1 MMETGKEFN
10 ALLQVLSGEQQ
21 VIQRTDQK
29 AFTLLSILGVFM
41 VFFIVH
47 FPKIQMNIFIF
58 LMMMI
63 YFTSAMGT
71 IYYLVRVIIPR
82 ISKHR
87 TNSKHEDI
95 ERDETMNSSLFDR
108 IIQWFR
114 KYLIQPDYEDV
125 EKDEVINPTFFAG
138 ISRFRNSD
146 EYAIYLK
153 SIASNEDGLYEMF
166 ASQVFAL
173 GNINQVKNE
182 NVRIALYYFISAL
195 VSELLIIM
203 SMAYSRAL
211 PYLFSN

>member
-1 MMETGKEFN
+1 MESEKEFN

-47 FPKIQMNIFIF
+47 FPKIQMNLFIF
-58 LMMMI
+58 LMMMV

-71 IYYLVRVIIPR
+71 IYYLVRVIVPR
-82 ISKHR
+82 ISKQKKSH
-87 TNSKHEDI
+87 TD
-95 ERDETMNSSLFDR
+95 ERPSSSFFNE
-108 IIQWFR
+108 IIQWIS
-114 KYLIQPDYEDV
+114 KHKIQNDYIDME
-125 EKDEVINPTFFAG
+125 EDEVINPTFFAG
-138 ISRFRNSD
+138 ISRFSNSN
-146 EYAIYLK
+146 EYAVYLK
-153 SIASNEDGLYEMF
+153 SIAKNEDSLYEMF

-182 NVRIALYYFISAL
+182 NVRLALYFFISAL
-195 VSELLIIM
+195 LSELLIIM

-211 PYLFSN
+211 PYLT

>member
-1 MMETGKEFN
+1 MESEKEFN

-47 FPKIQMNIFIF
+47 FPKIQMNLFIF
-58 LMMMI
+58 LMMMV

-71 IYYLVRVIIPR
+71 IYYLVRVIVPR
-82 ISKHR
+82 ISKQK
-87 TNSKHEDI
+87 NSHPNEKTDSGFFNE
-95 ERDETMNSSLFDR
+95 
-108 IIQWFR
+108 IIQWIN
-114 KYLIQPDYEDV
+114 KHKIQNDYIDME
-125 EKDEVINPTFFAG
+125 EDEVINPTFFAG
-138 ISRFRNSD
+138 ISRFSNAN
-146 EYAIYLK
+146 EYAVYLK
-153 SIASNEDGLYEMF
+153 SIAKNEDSLYEMF

-182 NVRIALYYFISAL
+182 NIRLALYFFISAL
-195 VSELLIIM
+195 LSELLIIM

-211 PYLFSN
+211 PYLT

>member
-1 MMETGKEFN
+1 MESEKEFN

-47 FPKIQMNIFIF
+47 FPKIQMNLFIF
-58 LMMMI
+58 LMMMV

-71 IYYLVRVIIPR
+71 IYYLVRVIVPR
-82 ISKHR
+82 ISKPRASHSNEN
-87 TNSKHEDI
+87 TNPSFF
-95 ERDETMNSSLFDR
+95 SG
-108 IIQWFR
+108 IIQWIN
-114 KYLIQPDYEDV
+114 KHKIQNDYV
-125 EKDEVINPTFFAG
+125 EIEEDEVINPTFFAG
-138 ISRFRNSD
+138 ISRFSNSD
-146 EYAIYLK
+146 EYAVYLK
-153 SIASNEDGLYEMF
+153 SIAKDENSLYDMF

-182 NVRIALYYFISAL
+182 NVRLALYFFISAL

-211 PYLFSN
+211 PYIT

>member
-1 MMETGKEFN
+1 MESEKEFN

-47 FPKIQMNIFIF
+47 FPKIQMNLFIF
-58 LMMMI
+58 LMMMV

-71 IYYLVRVIIPR
+71 IYYLVRVIVPR
-82 ISKHR
+82 ISKPRASHSNES
-87 TNSKHEDI
+87 TNPSFF
-95 ERDETMNSSLFDR
+95 SG
-108 IIQWFR
+108 IIQWIS
-114 KYLIQPDYEDV
+114 KHKIQNDYV
-125 EKDEVINPTFFAG
+125 EIEEDEVINPTFFAG
-138 ISRFRNSD
+138 ISRFSNSD
-146 EYAIYLK
+146 EYAVYLK
-153 SIASNEDGLYEMF
+153 SIAKDENSLYDMF

-182 NVRIALYYFISAL
+182 NVRLALYFFISAL

-211 PYLFSN
+211 PYIT

>member
-1 MMETGKEFN
+1 MESEKEFN

-47 FPKIQMNIFIF
+47 FPKIQMNLFIF
-58 LMMMI
+58 LMMMV

-71 IYYLVRVIIPR
+71 IYYLVRVIVPR
-82 ISKHR
+82 ISKPKASHS
-87 TNSKHEDI
+87 NENI
-95 ERDETMNSSLFDR
+95 NPGFFNR
-108 IIQWFR
+108 IIQWVG
-114 KYLIQPDYEDV
+114 KHKIQNDYVEI

-138 ISRFRNSD
+138 ISRFSNSD

-153 SIASNEDGLYEMF
+153 SIAKDENSLYDMF

-182 NVRIALYYFISAL
+182 NVRLALYFFISAL

-211 PYLFSN
+211 PYIT

>member
-1 MMETGKEFN
+1 MEKGKEFS

-29 AFTLLSILGVFM
+29 AFTLLSVLGVFM

-47 FPKIQMNIFIF
+47 FPKIQMNLFIF

-71 IYYLVRVIIPR
+71 IYFLVRVIIPR
-82 ISKHR
+82 IRKHKIKTENENVSK
-87 TNSKHEDI
+87 S
-95 ERDETMNSSLFDR
+95 
-108 IIQWFR
+108 
-114 KYLIQPDYEDV
+114 
-125 EKDEVINPTFFAG
+125 EVINPTFFAG
-138 ISRFRNSD
+138 ISQFKNSD
-146 EYAIYLK
+146 EYALYLRT
-153 SIASNEDGLYEMF
+153 ITQDENQLYQMF

-173 GNINQVKNE
+173 GKINQTKNE
-182 NVRIALYYFISAL
+182 NIRMSLFFFISAL

-211 PYLFSN
+211 PYIFAS

>member
-1 MMETGKEFN
+1 METGKEFN

-47 FPKIQMNIFIF
+47 FPKIQMNFFIF
-58 LMMMI
+58 TMMMI
-63 YFTSAMGT
+63 YFTSAMAT

-87 TNSKHEDI
+87 NQSENEEATTFFN
-95 ERDETMNSSLFDR
+95 R
-108 IIQWFR
+108 IIRWIR
-114 KYLIQPDYEDV
+114 RYKIQPDYV
-125 EKDEVINPTFFAG
+125 EIGENEVINPTFFAG

-146 EYAIYLK
+146 EYAVYLK
-153 SIASNEDGLYEMF
+153 SIAKNEDGLSEMF

-173 GNINQVKNE
+173 GTINQVKNE
-182 NVRIALYYFISAL
+182 NVRLALYFFISAL

-203 SMAYSRAL
+203 SMAYSIAL